1 MLSVFSAPPNPS
13 FPMATI
19 AVIGTLDTKGRE
31 HQFVA
36 DCISQSG
43 HQAYLIDVGTGAEPQ
58 VIPYMTREAVA
69 QVGGI
74 NLEAFRNDR
83 GQAVAAMSLA
93 APKVLLKLLE
103 QHKIHGVISL
113 GGGGGTAIATAAMRA
128 LPLGFPK
135 VMVSTLA
142 GGDTS
147 QYVGAK
153 DIVMIPSIVDISG
166 LNRISRP
173 ILAKAAGAICGMV
186 QSSLEKAPSD
196 EKPLILAS
204 MFGNTTIGVEHAKTI
219 LEKAGYEVVVFHATG
234 AGGVN
239 MESIIET
246 GVAAGVL
253 DMTTTEWADEVV
265 GGILSAGAHR
275 LEAAAKTG
283 TPAIV
288 VPGCVDMV
296 NFGSPDSVPDKF
308 KGRKLYAHNPQAT
321 LLRTNA
327 VECDLIGRKIAEK
340 INLSTGPVTVLLPLA
355 GVSALSAPGQPFH
368 DPEADLALFNGIKSG
383 LNPGHQVLELN
394 VAINDPIFAEACA
407 KALLENIQSKRK

>member
-1 MLSVFSAPPNPS
+1 
-13 FPMATI
+13 MATI

-74 NLEAFRNDR
+74 NLDSLRNDR
-83 GQAVAAMSLA
+83 GQAVAAMSQA
-93 APKVLLKLLE
+93 APKVLLKLIE
-103 QHKIHGVISL
+103 QRKIHGVISL

-142 GGDTS
+142 SGNTA
-147 QYVGAK
+147 QYIGAK

-186 QSSLEKAPSD
+186 DSSLEKSASD
-196 EKPLILAS
+196 DKPLILAS
-204 MFGNTTIGVEHAKTI
+204 MFGNTTIGVEYAKNVM
-219 LEKAGYEVVVFHATG
+219 EKAGYEVVVFHATG
-234 AGGVN
+234 TGGITL
-239 MESIIET
+239 ESIAET
-246 GVAAGVL
+246 GVATGVF

-265 GGILSAGAHR
+265 GGVLSAGPRR
-275 LEAAAKTG
+275 LEAAAKSG

-296 NFGSPDSVPDKF
+296 NFGSPESIPAKF
-308 KGRKLYAHNPQAT
+308 AGRKTYAHNPQAT

-327 VECDLIGRKIAEK
+327 AECTEIGKRIAEK
-340 INLSTGPVTVLLPLA
+340 VNMSTGPVTVLLPLA
-355 GVSALSAPGQPFH
+355 GVSALSSPGQAFH
-368 DPEADLALFNGIKSG
+368 DPEADLALFNSIKSN
-383 LNPGHQVLELN
+383 LRPGIRVVEMDAT
-394 VAINDPIFAEACA
+394 VNDPFFAEACA
-407 KALLENIQSKRK
+407 NALLENIRRKL